1 MTYDQ
6 ALQKAIKCLELS
18 KSPNQHEAA
27 LAASRAQEIIDRYN
41 LCVEDIEQGKDPKG
55 DDENIADFGNDPLHE
70 VCQVDTRW
78 TIRLASTISRLNGCR
93 IYYSTKMSG
102 SAILKLVGRP
112 SDVQAVRY
120 LFAWLEKE
128 VRRITRQE
136 CRGSIRR
143 YQIDF
148 RAGVVDTIQHK
159 LEAQRKETF
168 DAVQKEARNPF
179 ALVLVKNSIAR
190 IEKKG
195 VAVDLWLKEN
205 MKLRDAKFRAQAN
218 WSARVHGQEAGN
230 DVRFTKAVADLTN

>member
-18 KSPNQHEAA
+18 KSDNQHEAA

-41 LCVEDIEQGKDPKG
+41 LCVEDIQQGKDPKG
-55 DDENIADFGNDPLHE
+55 DDENIVDFGFDPLHE

-78 TIRLASTISRLNGCR
+78 TLRLASTIARLNGCR
-93 IYYSTKMSG
+93 IYYSTKISG
-102 SAILKLVGRP
+102 SAIFKLVGRP
-112 SDVQAVRY
+112 SDVQSVRY

-128 VRRITRQE
+128 VRRITRAE
-136 CRGSIRR
+136 CKGCSRK

-148 RAGVVDTIQHK
+148 RSGVVDTIQHK
-159 LEAQRKETF
+159 LDAQRKETF

-190 IEKKG
+190 IEAKG
-195 VAVDLWLKEN
+195 NAVDKWLEEN
-205 MKLRDAKFRAQAN
+205 MELRQPKFRAKSD
-218 WSARVHGQEAGN
+218 WSARAHGQEAGN
-230 DVRFTKAVADLTN
+230 DVRFTKAVADLN